1 MESRESLTISKPFA
15 PLVFLF
21 LATLRETKVAVLAK
35 PPRNQRRKTQR
46 DSMNQSLK
54 LVFALA
60 LTLILFGTAPAQAR
74 RPLMPA
80 DILRVASLSDAEVSP
95 DGELV
100 VYTVSAPDGNQTVS
114 TLWLVRSGERL
125 FRIPPT
131 GRLPEQRRNPETPI
145 TP

>member
-1 MESRESLTISKPFA
+1 MGSRESLTISKPFA

-21 LATLRETKVAVLAK
+21 LATLRETRVTVLAK
-35 PPRNQRRKTQR
+35 PRRNESRKTQR

-74 RPLMPA
+74 RPMVPA

-95 DGELV
+95 DGEWV
-100 VYTVSAPDGNQTVS
+100 AYTVSIADVNQTIS
-114 TLWLVRSGERL
+114 TLWLARPGE
-125 FRIPPT
+125 
-131 GRLPEQRRNPETPI
+131 
-145 TP
+145 

>member
-21 LATLRETKVAVLAK
+21 FATLRETKVAVLAK
-35 PPRNQRRKTQR
+35 PRRNESRKTQR

-74 RPLMPA
+74 RPMTPA
-80 DILRVASLSDAEVSP
+80 DILRIASITDAQVSP
-95 DGELV
+95 EGEWI
-100 VYTVSAPDGNQTVS
+100 VYTVST
-114 TLWLVRSGERL
+114 
-125 FRIPPT
+125 
-131 GRLPEQRRNPETPI
+131 
-145 TP
+145 